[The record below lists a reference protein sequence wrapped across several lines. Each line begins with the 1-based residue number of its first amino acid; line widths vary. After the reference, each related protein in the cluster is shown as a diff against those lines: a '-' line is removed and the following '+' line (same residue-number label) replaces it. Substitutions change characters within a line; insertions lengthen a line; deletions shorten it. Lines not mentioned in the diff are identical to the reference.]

1 MVYRPVRPLAAAAL
15 LLMIPAIP
23 VITALPGR
31 AATILEKSVDVAI
44 QPDGSTVERTAL
56 RVRVDTQADFTAW
69 SPYAVYFD
77 ERRTVEAL
85 AASVTEPDGKTVR
98 LDADGFKTVELAG
111 DKKLRASSKAR
122 VVTFPAV
129 SPGSVLAVEY
139 TAKQRLDFQADG
151 ISLAA
156 EKAPIE
162 HLRVAVRGG
171 GKGWRWRI
179 AGSRTGLNVQES
191 ADGVVVTGSALPV
204 WKKEGFAPGDRSR
217 GPILRYAWSDEATW
231 TQVGQWYEGL
241 AGPAAP
247 ASKAVHNAAL
257 EVTAGR
263 EDRRGRLA
271 SLLGFV
277 RGKLRYVAAESGI
290 DGHRPTP
297 PQEVMARGWGDCKD
311 KALLLIALLR
321 ESGIDAWP
329 ALIRLGSGDQIDAEF
344 PSPFQFN
351 HVIVAVAA
359 QGVAN
364 ADDPVAGGY
373 LFVDPTQEGSSI
385 RWLHPSVQ
393 DQDALVVRGAGSVLV
408 RTPLRQDLE
417 GGTIDTRLT
426 LTAMGDAEGEVSFR
440 VSGDAGATFASAF
453 QGSAA
458 QEVEPAVRQI
468 FGQLLP
474 AGAQL
479 SQVKWSIAD
488 TTDSEVPSVTLTAQV
503 RLPALAQGE
512 GASHSFGLPP
522 MAGTPKPAVLQ
533 GRELPVVLTPKS
545 NRFSW
550 RVEIPEGWCMPLPE
564 TVEVGNAVGT
574 FRQSVAPN
582 GRVVEIGR
590 ELEIRQRWIEPARFA
605 DLEELS
611 IADHKANQ
619 QLIRMDCGAATV
631 AAR

>member
-1 MVYRPVRPLAAAAL
+1 MVYPPVRPLAAAAL
-15 LLMIPAIP
+15 LLIIAAMA
-23 VITALPGR
+23 ALPGR
-31 AATILEKSVDVAI
+31 AATILEKSVDVEI

-77 ERRTVEAL
+77 ERRTLETL
-85 AASVTEPDGKTVR
+85 AASVTEPDGQTVR
-98 LDADGFKTVELAG
+98 LDASGFKTVDLAG
-111 DKKLRASSKAR
+111 EKKLRSTSKAR
-122 VVTFPAV
+122 VVTFPPV
-129 SPGSVLAVEY
+129 SPGSVLGIEF
-139 TAKQRLDFQADG
+139 TARQRLDFEADG

-162 HLRVAVRGG
+162 RLRVAVRGG

-179 AGSRTGLNVQES
+179 AGSQAGLSVRES
-191 ADGVVVTGSALPV
+191 ADGVVVTGASLPV

-217 GPILRYAWSDEATW
+217 GPVLRYAWSEEATW

-241 AGPAAP
+241 AGTTGAISEGGEAVRNASRKVAA
-247 ASKAVHNAAL
+247 
-257 EVTAGR
+257 GQ

-277 RGKLRYVAAESGI
+277 RSKLRYVAAESGI

-297 PQEVMARGWGDCKD
+297 PQEVMERGWGDCKD

-329 ALIRLGSGDQIDAEF
+329 ALIRLGSGDRIDAEF

-359 QGVAN
+359 QGIAA
-364 ADDPVAGGY
+364 ADDPVSGGY

-393 DQDALVVRGAGSVLV
+393 DQDALVVRGTGSALV

-417 GGTIDTRLT
+417 GGTIETRLT
-426 LTAMGDAEGEVSFR
+426 LTAEGDAEGEMSFR
-440 VSGDAGATFASAF
+440 ISGDAGATFASAF

-474 AGAQL
+474 PGAQL
-479 SQVKWSIAD
+479 SQVKWTIAD
-488 TTDSEVPSVTLTAQV
+488 TAEVPSVTLSARV
-503 RLPALAQGE
+503 RLTALAQGE
-512 GASHSFGLPP
+512 GVSHSFGLPP
-522 MAGTPKPAVLQ
+522 TPGTPKPAVLQ

-550 RVEIPEGWCMPLPE
+550 RIEIPEGWCPPRPE
-564 TVEVGNAVGT
+564 RVEVGNAVGT

-611 IADHKANQ
+611 VADHRANQ
-619 QLIRMDCGAATV
+619 QLIRMDCGAAGV
-631 AAR
+631 AAAR

>member
-15 LLMIPAIP
+15 LLSSAAIA
-23 VITALPGR
+23 ALPGR
-31 AATILEKSVDVAI
+31 AATILEKSVDVEI

-77 ERRTVEAL
+77 ERRTIEGL

-98 LDADGFKTVELAG
+98 LDADGFKTVDLAG
-111 DKKLRASSKAR
+111 EKKLRSSSRAR

-129 SPGSVLAVEY
+129 SPGSVLAVEF

-162 HLRVAVRGG
+162 RLRVAVRGG

-179 AGSRTGLNVQES
+179 AGSRAGLTVQES
-191 ADGVVVTGSALPV
+191 ADGVVVTGASLPV

-217 GPILRYAWSDEATW
+217 GPILRYAWSEEATW

-247 ASKAVHNAAL
+247 GSEAVRNAAST
-257 EVTAGR
+257 VTAGR
-263 EDRRGRLA
+263 DDRRGRLA

-297 PQEVMARGWGDCKD
+297 PQEVMERGWGDCKD

-329 ALIRLGSGDQIDAEF
+329 ALIRLGSGDRIDAEF

-359 QGVAN
+359 QGVAA

-393 DQDALVVRGAGSVLV
+393 DQDALVVRGAGSALV

-426 LTAMGDAEGEVSFR
+426 LTADGDAEGEVSFR
-440 VSGDAGATFASAF
+440 ISGDAGAAFASTF
-453 QGSAA
+453 QESAA
-458 QEVEPAVRQI
+458 QEVEPAVRQV

-479 SQVKWSIAD
+479 SQVKWMIEEA
-488 TTDSEVPSVTLTAQV
+488 EVPSVTLSARI
-503 RLPALAQGE
+503 RLTDMAQGE
-512 GASHSFGLPP
+512 GTSHSFGLPP
-522 MAGTPKPAVLQ
+522 MVGTPKPAVLQ

-550 RVEIPEGWCMPLPE
+550 RIEIPEGWCPPRPE
-564 TVEVGNAVGT
+564 TVEIGNAVGT

-582 GRVVEIGR
+582 GRIVEIGR

-611 IADHKANQ
+611 IADHRANQ
-619 QLIRMDCGAATV
+619 QLIRMDCGAASV

>member
-1 MVYRPVRPLAAAAL
+1 MVYPPVRPLAAAAL
-15 LLMIPAIP
+15 LLFIPAIA
-23 VITALPGR
+23 ALPGR
-31 AATILEKSVDVAI
+31 AATILEKSVDVEI

-77 ERRTVEAL
+77 ERRTIENL
-85 AASVTEPDGKTVR
+85 AASVTEPDGKAVR
-98 LDADGFKTVELAG
+98 LGADGFKTVDLAG
-111 DKKLRASSKAR
+111 EKKLRSSSRAR

-129 SPGSVLAVEY
+129 SPGSVLGIEF

-162 HLRVAVRGG
+162 RLRVAVRGG

-179 AGSRTGLNVQES
+179 AGSRAGLSVQES
-191 ADGVVVTGSALPV
+191 ADGVVVTGASLPV

-217 GPILRYAWSDEATW
+217 GPILRYAWSEEATW

-247 ASKAVHNAAL
+247 ISEGDEAVRNASLK
-257 EVTAGR
+257 VTAGR
-263 EDRRGRLA
+263 QDRRGRLA

-297 PQEVMARGWGDCKD
+297 PQEVMERGWGDCKD

-329 ALIRLGSGDQIDAEF
+329 ALIRLGSGDRIDAEF

-359 QGVAN
+359 QGVAG

-393 DQDALVVRGAGSVLV
+393 DQDALVVRGTGSALV

-417 GGTIDTRLT
+417 GGTIETRLT
-426 LTAMGDAEGEVSFR
+426 LTDEGDAEGEVSFR
-440 VSGDAGATFASAF
+440 ISGDAGATFASAF
-453 QGSAA
+453 QGSPA

-474 AGAQL
+474 PGAQL
-479 SQVKWSIAD
+479 SQVKWTFAD
-488 TTDSEVPSVTLTAQV
+488 TEVPSVTLSARV
-503 RLPALAQGE
+503 RLTALAQGE

-522 MAGTPKPAVLQ
+522 TPGTPKPAVLQ

-550 RVEIPEGWCMPLPE
+550 RIEIPEGWCPPRPE
-564 TVEVGNAVGT
+564 MVEVGNAVGT
-574 FRQSVAPN
+574 FRQAVEPN
-582 GRVVEIGR
+582 GRIVEIGR

-605 DLEELS
+605 DLEALAV
-611 IADHKANQ
+611 ADHRANQ
-619 QLIRMDCGAATV
+619 QLIRMDCGAAAT
-631 AAR
+631 AATR

>member
-15 LLMIPAIP
+15 LLFIPAIP
-23 VITALPGR
+23 AITALPGR
-31 AATILEKSVDVAI
+31 AATILEKSVDVEI

-77 ERRTVEAL
+77 ERRTIEGL

-98 LDADGFKTVELAG
+98 LGADGFKTVDLAG
-111 DKKLRASSKAR
+111 EKKLRSTSKAR
-122 VVTFPAV
+122 VVTFPPV
-129 SPGSVLAVEY
+129 SPGSVLGIEF
-139 TAKQRLDFQADG
+139 TAKQRLDFRADG

-162 HLRVAVRGG
+162 RLRVAVRGG

-179 AGSRTGLNVQES
+179 AGSRAGLTVQEN
-191 ADGVVVTGSALPV
+191 ADGVVVTGASLPV

-217 GPILRYAWSDEATW
+217 GPILRFAWSEEATW

-247 ASKAVHNAAL
+247 ESKAVRNAAFK
-257 EVTAGR
+257 VTAGR
-263 EDRRGRLA
+263 EDRRGRLS

-297 PQEVMARGWGDCKD
+297 PQEVMERGWGDCKD

-329 ALIRLGSGDQIDAEF
+329 ALIRLGSGDRIDAEF

-359 QGVAN
+359 QGVAG

-393 DQDALVVRGAGSVLV
+393 DQDALVVRGTGSALV

-417 GGTIDTRLT
+417 GGTIETRLT
-426 LTAMGDAEGEVSFR
+426 LTAEGDAEGEVSFR
-440 VSGDAGATFASAF
+440 ISGDAGATFASAF

-458 QEVEPAVRQI
+458 QEVEPAVRQV

-479 SQVKWSIAD
+479 SQVKWTFAD
-488 TTDSEVPSVTLTAQV
+488 TEVPSVTLSARV
-503 RLPALAQGE
+503 RLQALAQGE
-512 GASHSFGLPP
+512 GTSHSFGLPP
-522 MAGTPKPAVLQ
+522 TPGTPKPAVLQ

-550 RVEIPEGWCMPLPE
+550 RIEIPEGWCPPRPE
-564 TVEVGNAVGT
+564 IVEVGNAVGT
-574 FRQSVAPN
+574 FRQSVEPN

-605 DLEELS
+605 DLEALS
-611 IADHKANQ
+611 VADHRANQ
-619 QLIRMDCGAATV
+619 QLIRMDCGAASV
-631 AAR
+631 AAAR